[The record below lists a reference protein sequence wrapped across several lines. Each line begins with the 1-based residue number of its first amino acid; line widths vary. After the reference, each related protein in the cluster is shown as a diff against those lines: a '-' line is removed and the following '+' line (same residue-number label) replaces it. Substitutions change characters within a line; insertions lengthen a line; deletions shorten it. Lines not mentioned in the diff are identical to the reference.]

1 MEPFT
6 ATHPLLIW
14 IAQHPYWVG
23 IAIFLVSL
31 SESLALVGLFIPGAV
46 AMFGIGALVAA
57 GAVNLLAA
65 LSWATAGAIA
75 GDAISYWL
83 GRHYREQLQTLW
95 PFSRSPQLIDRGVA
109 FFHRHGGKSILLGR
123 FVGPMRPVIPAI
135 AGMLGMPPARF
146 YPANIIS
153 ALGWAP
159 AYILP
164 GVVFGASLGLA
175 EAVATRLAMTV
186 AALVVAIWGGAWGIG
201 RAVLWLQPRIEG
213 GLMLLQA
220 WAGAIPSGR
229 GRRIRKLVAALIDPA
244 QPESRT
250 LLILAGLLIVAAWG
264 FFGILEDVLARD
276 PLVFIDSS
284 AYHFLQGL
292 RTPFGDAIMI
302 ALTEMGDAA
311 VTLPVVSAVLLWLLV
326 QRAWRPAAYLLA
338 AVGFA
343 AALTVAVKAGLQLSR
358 PTPLYNGMSEF
369 SFPSGHATMSI
380 VIYGF
385 LAVLTARE
393 RSARRRLAVLTATV
407 LLVIL
412 IAFSRLYL
420 GAHWLSDVLGGLAF
434 GVAWVAL
441 LGIAYLR
448 HPAPAFSVRGL
459 TVVAFSALLAGG
471 GFHIATRHADD
482 TLRYAVHQN
491 TRFMAQQGWWSV
503 AWQTLPAWRIDIE
516 GEYEQPITVQWAGSP
531 QYLRRSL
538 LATGWR
544 EPLPLSGR
552 NFLLWLDPSRSA
564 MELPLLPR
572 VHDGRH
578 EALALIHPVPGQRDQ
593 RLVLRL
599 WRTDTML
606 REAAQPVW
614 VGMVAQESLIHPLP
628 WFNLPR
634 DGRDFNQP
642 RQTLLDCLPGVPA
655 RLARRSEMPGPV
667 DEQTII
673 WDKQVLLARE
683 PERP

>member
-1 MEPFT
+1 
-6 ATHPLLIW
+6 
-14 IAQHPYWVG
+14 
-23 IAIFLVSL
+23 
-31 SESLALVGLFIPGAV
+31 
-46 AMFGIGALVAA
+46 
-57 GAVNLLAA
+57 
-65 LSWATAGAIA
+65 
-75 GDAISYWL
+75 
-83 GRHYREQLQTLW
+83 
-95 PFSRSPQLIDRGVA
+95 
-109 FFHRHGGKSILLGR
+109 
-123 FVGPMRPVIPAI
+123 MRPVIPMI
-135 AGMLGMPPARF
+135 AGMLDMPPARF
-146 YPANIIS
+146 YPANILS

-164 GVVFGASLGLA
+164 GVVFGASLRLA
-175 EAVATRLAMTV
+175 EAVATRLAMTAV
-186 AALVVAIWGGAWGIG
+186 ALVLVIWCGVWGIG
-201 RAVLWLQPRIEG
+201 RAVLWLQPRIER
-213 GLMLLQA
+213 GLSFLQA
-220 WAGAIPSGR
+220 WSTAAPSGR
-229 GRRIRKLVAALIDPA
+229 NRPLRKLVAALLDPT

-264 FFGILEDVLARD
+264 FFGVLEDVLTRD
-276 PLVFIDSS
+276 PLVFIDSA

-302 ALTEMGDAA
+302 ALTELGDAA
-311 VTLPVVSAVLLWLLV
+311 VTVLVVSAALLWLLA

-343 AALTVAVKAGLQLSR
+343 AALTVAIKAGLHLPR
-358 PTPLYNGMSEF
+358 PTSLYNGISEF

-380 VIYGF
+380 VSYGF
-385 LAVLTARE
+385 LTVLAARE
-393 RSARRRLAVLTATV
+393 LSARRRLAVLTATV

-420 GAHWLSDVLGGLAF
+420 GAHWLSDVLAGLAF
-434 GVAWVAL
+434 GTAWVAL

-459 TVVAFSALLAGG
+459 MVVTFSALLVGG

-482 TLRYAVHQN
+482 TQRYAVHQN
-491 TRFMAQQGWWSV
+491 TRFMAQQDWWNV

-531 QYLRRSL
+531 EYLRRSL

-552 NFLLWLDPSRSA
+552 NFLLWFDPSRSA
-564 MELPLLPR
+564 IELPLLPR

-578 EALALIHPVPGQRDQ
+578 EALALVRPVPGQ

-599 WRTDTML
+599 WQTDAML
-606 REAAQPVW
+606 RETAQPIW
-614 VGMVAQESLIHPLP
+614 VGTVTREAIIRPLP

-642 RQTLLDCLPGVPA
+642 RLTLLDSLPGVPA
-655 RLARRSEMPGPV
+655 RLAKRGEIPGPV

-683 PERP
+683 PGIP

>member
-6 ATHPLLIW
+6 THPLLIW

-23 IAIFLVSL
+23 IALFLVSL
-31 SESLALVGLFIPGAV
+31 SESLALVGLFIPGALV
-46 AMFGIGALVAA
+46 MFGIGALVAA
-57 GAVNLLAA
+57 GSVNFWAA
-65 LSWATAGAIA
+65 LAWAAAGAIA

-135 AGMLGMPPARF
+135 AGMLGMPPVRF
-146 YPANIIS
+146 YPANILS

-175 EAVATRLAMTV
+175 EAVATRLAVTV
-186 AALVVAIWGGAWGIG
+186 AALVVAIWGGAWGIS
-201 RAVLWLQPRIEG
+201 RAVLWLQPRIER
-213 GLMLLQA
+213 GLSFLQA
-220 WAGAIPSGR
+220 WSIAAPSGLDR
-229 GRRIRKLVAALIDPA
+229 HLRKLVAALLDPT
-244 QPESRT
+244 QPESRA

-264 FFGILEDVLARD
+264 FFGVLEDVLTRD
-276 PLVFIDSS
+276 PLVLIDS
-284 AYHFLQGL
+284 ATYHFLQGL

-302 ALTEMGDAA
+302 ALTELGDAA
-311 VTLPVVSAVLLWLLV
+311 VTLLVVSAALIWLLA
-326 QRAWRPAAYLLA
+326 QRAWHPAAYLLA

-343 AALTVAVKAGLQLSR
+343 AALTVAIKAGLHLPR
-358 PTPLYNGMSEF
+358 PTPLYQGINAF
-369 SFPSGHATMSI
+369 SFPSGHATMSMAS
-380 VIYGF
+380 YGF
-385 LAVLTARE
+385 LAVLAARE
-393 RSARRRLAVLTATV
+393 LPARGRLVVLTATF

-420 GAHWLSDVLGGLAF
+420 GAHWLSDVLAGLAF
-434 GVAWVAL
+434 GTAWLAL

-448 HPAPAFSVRGL
+448 HPAPAFSARGL
-459 TVVAFSALLAGG
+459 MVVAFSALLAGG
-471 GFHIATRHADD
+471 GFHVSTRHADD

-491 TRFMAQQGWWSV
+491 IRFMAQQDWWGV

-516 GEYEQPITVQWAGSP
+516 GEYEQPLTVQWAGSP
-531 QYLRRSL
+531 EYLRRSL
-538 LATGWR
+538 LGAGWR
-544 EPLPLSGR
+544 EPLPLSGE
-552 NFLLWLDPSRSA
+552 NFLLWLDTSRSA

-578 EALALIHPVPGQRDQ
+578 EALALIHPVSGQ

-599 WRTDTML
+599 WQTDTVL
-606 REAAQPVW
+606 RETAQPVW
-614 VGMVAQESLIHPLP
+614 VGTVTRETVIHPLS
-628 WFNLPR
+628 WFSLPR

-642 RQTLLDCLPGVPA
+642 RQSLLDSLSGVPA
-655 RLARRSEMPGPV
+655 RLARRGEMPGPV

-683 PERP
+683 PETP